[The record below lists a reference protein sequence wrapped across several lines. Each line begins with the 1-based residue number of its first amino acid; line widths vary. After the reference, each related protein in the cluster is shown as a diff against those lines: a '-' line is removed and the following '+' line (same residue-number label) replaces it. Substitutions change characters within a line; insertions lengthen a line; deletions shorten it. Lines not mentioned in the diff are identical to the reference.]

1 MAISD
6 DLALSVSSFEG
17 IGATAGV
24 VVSAPGSGFRW
35 SHNESRRFPSASL
48 IKLAVLWSLFKG
60 DEAGLLSLQDEVD
73 IPKGRVVEGG
83 LLHRWSHG
91 GRLRLDDLALLMI
104 AVSDNTAA
112 NLLIDRIGME
122 RINEDLSSLGL
133 RDTVL
138 GRKMMDF
145 EAKKM
150 GRDNYTSPRDLEKLI
165 EALALTGKPSMRER
179 ALEMMSCQK
188 LRSKLPGS
196 IPVSDVDDL
205 EVILAHK
212 TGELPGS
219 EHDCGVFFHR
229 GENPVIVVVLTEG
242 LGSPEHG
249 VTFCRNIGKKIYEN
263 FNFESEGTL

>member
-1 MAISD
+1 M
-6 DLALSVSSFEG
+6 
-17 IGATAGV
+17 

-35 SHNESRRFPSASL
+35 RHNDSRRFPSASL

-60 DEAGLLSLQDEVD
+60 DEAGLWSLQDEVD
-73 IPKGRVVEGG
+73 IPKDQVVEGG
-83 LLHRWSHG
+83 LLHRWFHG
-91 GRLRLDDLALLMI
+91 GRLRLDDLALLMV

-112 NLLIDRIGME
+112 NLLIDHIGME
-122 RINEDLSSLGL
+122 RINEDISSLGL
-133 RDTVL
+133 EDTVL

-165 EALALTGKPSMRER
+165 EALALTGKRPMRER
-179 ALEMMSCQK
+179 ALEVMSCQK

-229 GENPVIVVVLTEG
+229 EKNPVIVVVLTEG
-242 LGSPEHG
+242 LVSPKHG
-249 VTFCRNIGKKIYEN
+249 IAFCRDIGKKIYEN

>member
-1 MAISD
+1 MAS
-6 DLALSVSSFEG
+6 LVSSFEG

-24 VVSAPGSGFRW
+24 VVSATGSDFRW
-35 SHNESRRFPSASL
+35 SHNDFRQFPSASL

-60 DEAGLLSLQDEVD
+60 DDAGLWSLQDEVD
-73 IPKGRVVEGG
+73 IPKDQVVEGG
-83 LLHRWSHG
+83 LLHLWAHG

-112 NLLIDRIGME
+112 NLLIDHIGME
-122 RINEDLSSLGL
+122 RINEDISSLGL
-133 RDTVL
+133 EDTVL

-150 GRDNYTSPRDLEKLI
+150 GKDNYTSPRDLERLI
-165 EALALTGKPSMRER
+165 GSLTGNFSARER
-179 ALEMMSCQK
+179 VLSMMSCQK
-188 LRSKLPGS
+188 LRSKLPGD

-205 EVILAHK
+205 EGILAHK

-219 EHDCGVFFHR
+219 EHDCGVIFHR

-242 LGSPEHG
+242 IGSPEHG
-249 VTFCRNIGKKIYEN
+249 VEFCRDIGKKIYDE
-263 FNFESEGTL
+263 FNAEGEGTL

>member
-6 DLALSVSSFEG
+6 DLALSVSSFEREDT
-17 IGATAGV
+17 TAGV
-24 VVSAPGSGFRW
+24 VVSSSVSDFRW

-60 DEAGLLSLQDEVD
+60 EESGFWSLQDELD
-73 IPKGRVVEGG
+73 IPQDRVVEGG
-83 LLHRWSHG
+83 LLHCWARG

-104 AVSDNTAA
+104 SVSDNTAA
-112 NLLIDRIGME
+112 NLLIDHVGME
-122 RINEDLSSLGL
+122 RINEDISSLGL

-150 GRDNYTSPRDLEKLI
+150 GKDNYTSPRDLEKLI
-165 EALALTGKPSMRER
+165 ETLALTGKPSLRER
-179 ALEMMSCQK
+179 ALSMMSCQK
-188 LRSKLPGS
+188 LRSKLPGD

-205 EVILAHK
+205 EGILAHK

-229 GENPVIVVVLTEG
+229 GENPVVVVVLTEG
-242 LGSPEHG
+242 VRSPEDG
-249 VTFCRNIGKKIYEN
+249 IGFCREVGRKIYMN
-263 FNFESEGTL
+263 FKFESEGTL

>member
-1 MAISD
+1 MTISD

-24 VVSAPGSGFRW
+24 VVSVPGSDFRW
-35 SHNESRRFPSASL
+35 SHNDSRRFSAASL

-60 DEAGLLSLQDEVD
+60 DEAGLWSIQDQVNIPQSKVVD
-73 IPKGRVVEGG
+73 GG
-83 LLHRWSHG
+83 LLHRWAHG

-112 NLLIDRIGME
+112 NLLIDHIGME
-122 RINEDLSSLGL
+122 RINEDILSLGL
-133 RDTVL
+133 EDTVL

-165 EALALTGKPSMRER
+165 EALALTGKPSIRER

-188 LRSKLPGS
+188 LRSKLPGG

-229 GENPVIVVVLTEG
+229 GENPVLVVVLTEG
-242 LGSPEHG
+242 IVSPEHG
-249 VTFCRNIGKKIYEN
+249 VEFCRNIGKKIYEY
-263 FNFESEGTL
+263 FNFEGEGNL